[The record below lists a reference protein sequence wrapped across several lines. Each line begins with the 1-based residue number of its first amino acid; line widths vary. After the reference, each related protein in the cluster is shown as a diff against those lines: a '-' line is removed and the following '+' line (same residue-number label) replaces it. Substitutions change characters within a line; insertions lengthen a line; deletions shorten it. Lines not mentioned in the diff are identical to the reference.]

1 MKHEAEVQLLK
12 TLNGQM
18 QEMPGTVKTMIQQYQ
33 MSAIIFSIICVICM
47 LLILGGLIYG
57 TKKIIKKYDK
67 ASSYIVEEKNY
78 CLWTLWGVGGFA
90 ESIFFIALSFNLVH
104 AITPISSML
113 SSIFGN

>member
-47 LLILGGLIYG
+47 LLIIGGMIYG
-57 TKKIIKKYDK
+57 TKKITKVYDAK
-67 ASSYIVEEKNY
+67 PSYMDDDRNLAFGM
-78 CLWTLWGVGGFA
+78 LWVVGGFA
-90 ESIFFIALSFNLVH
+90 EFILFIVLSFNLVH
-104 AITPISSML
+104 VITPVSSML

>member
-47 LLILGGLIYG
+47 LFIIGGMIYG
-57 TKKIIKKYDK
+57 TKKIIKVYDE
-67 ASSYIVEEKNY
+67 ASSYIDGERNG
-78 CLWTLWGVGGFA
+78 CLWILWGVGGFV
-90 ESIFFIALSFNLVH
+90 ESIFFIALSLNLVH
-104 AITPISSML
+104 AIPPISSML